1 MQRSRCSP
9 HFRRLPA
16 MSRDLT
22 PSLRIART
30 LACLALGSLL
40 AAGAVRATHA
50 APAADGADGAPSVA
64 PKVKPATKD
73 DLDFRPGNL
82 SLVTDPQ
89 GGARYWIFTYEVA
102 NKTGKAQRFS
112 PRFEL
117 LMGDGT
123 ILLGGSDVAPE
134 VGRRLQRAAAAPD
147 AADQFQ
153 IMGDILEGEENAR
166 DGYVVWPAKGDA
178 KDVTLFVT
186 GVSAAFDRVKDPSTG
201 KETFLRRTWA
211 RDYTLPGS
219 SDPRESAQ
227 ATVVRREG
235 QDHRWLMR

>member
-1 MQRSRCSP
+1 MPS
-9 HFRRLPA
+9 FRL
-16 MSRDLT
+16 
-22 PSLRIART
+22 ART
-30 LACLALGSLL
+30 LSCVVLGSLL
-40 AAGAVRATHA
+40 AAGAAQASHA
-50 APAADGADGAPSVA
+50 QAAAGGTSSVA

-73 DLDFRPGNL
+73 DLEFRPGTL

-89 GGARYWIFTYEVA
+89 GGARYWVFTYEVA
-102 NKTGKAQRFS
+102 NKTGKPQRFS

-134 VGRRLQRAAAAPD
+134 VCRRLQRIAAKPD

-166 DGYVVWPAKGDA
+166 AGYVAWPAKGDA

-186 GVSAAFDRVKDPSTG
+186 GVSAAFDRVKDPATG
-201 KETFLRRTWA
+201 KETFVRRTWA
-211 RDYTLPGS
+211 RDYTLPGI
-219 SDPRESAQ
+219 SDPRESAE
-227 ATVVRREG
+227 ATAVLREG
-235 QDHRWLMR
+235 QTSRWLMR

>member
-1 MQRSRCSP
+1 
-9 HFRRLPA
+9 

-73 DLDFRPGNL
+73 DLDFRPGTL